1 MTPNTNS
8 TQTPKTPKNLHE
20 KRFSERASLRV
31 LAVSA
36 ILPAHLYLY
45 AAAGRHLWTPFE
57 ALWVLAGTLSLVIL
71 CVTRAAQ
78 VHSRAARNIRLSR
91 ATERFGMLW
100 NIIVLLTASM
110 MLVLSF
116 AEPMLAGISGELMKA
131 LPYSP
136 LFLFKISLVL
146 SSLFCAYGIFEA
158 RTIRTVYITV
168 KTEKDIGGDIRI
180 VQLTDLHVNPG
191 LTPSHLA
198 RTVDAA
204 LEAEPDIIVI
214 TGDIIDGEAGDERGV
229 FESYAPYA
237 EKLAELALYAPRL
250 GVWAIPG
257 NHDYFDGL
265 ENTEAFLK
273 AAGIRLMRSEKA
285 DLGDIV
291 LLGADDPDHLNTSES
306 DPSLSVSEALVAS
319 LSDDEKERFVLLL
332 RHRPVIEPS
341 TVGQFDL
348 QLSGH
353 THGGQLFTLPSSR
366 HRIPGHTRGT
376 VSLGEGS
383 ELYVSNGAGFV
394 GPPMRIL
401 APAEVAVIDVKK
413 DSSQ

>member
-1 MTPNTNS
+1 MTPNTD
-8 TQTPKTPKNLHE
+8 TAKTPKDLHE
-20 KRFSERASLRV
+20 KRFSERSSLRIS
-31 LAVSA
+31 AVA
-36 ILPAHLYLY
+36 VILLAHLYLY
-45 AAAGRHLWTPFE
+45 AAAGRYLWAPFE

-71 CVTRAAQ
+71 CVTRAARMRC
-78 VHSRAARNIRLSR
+78 SAARTVRFRR
-91 ATERFGMLW
+91 ATEKFGVLW
-100 NIIVLLTASM
+100 SMMILLTAAM

-116 AEPMLAGISGELMKA
+116 AEPILAGISVELMKA
-131 LPYSP
+131 FPSSQ
-136 LFLFKISLVL
+136 LFLFKMSLII

-168 KTEKDIGGDIRI
+168 NTEKDIGEEIRL

-191 LTPSHLA
+191 LDPSHLE
-198 RTVDAA
+198 RTVNAA
-204 LEAEPDIIVI
+204 LAAEPDIIVI
-214 TGDIIDGEAGDERGV
+214 TGDIIDGEAGDEGGI

-250 GVWAIPG
+250 GVWAVPG

-265 ENTEAFLK
+265 ENTAAFLQT
-273 AAGIRLMRSEKA
+273 AGIKLLRTEKV
-285 DLGDIV
+285 DLGDMV
-291 LLGADDPDHLNTSES
+291 LLGADDPDHLNISNS

-319 LSDDEKERFVLLL
+319 LSDDEEKKFVLLL
-332 RHRPVIEPS
+332 RHRPVVEPS
-341 TVGQFDL
+341 TIGHFDL

-376 VSLGEGS
+376 VSLGSGS

-394 GPPMRIL
+394 GPPMRFL
-401 APAEVAVIDVKK
+401 APAEVAVIDIKK
-413 DSSQ
+413 Q